1 MFGITRAPD
10 FDRAG
15 LTWVNVDNPLTLADF
30 SGKLLILDFFTYCC
44 INCIHVQPTLRRI
57 EEAFA
62 NEIVVVGVHSP
73 KFMAER
79 FDGSLRQAIARHD
92 IRHPVVHDPHL
103 TLWDEYAVRAWPTL
117 VFVSPQGRVIGRLA
131 GEPNTDMLLQG
142 IGNMVAEFWR
152 RGEIS
157 PAPFPV
163 SPPARPTGR
172 LSFPGKIKLAPLARG
187 RAWAVA
193 DAGHHQIVLF
203 DDSGRELRRYGAG
216 IEGFE
221 DGPAE
226 SARFRSPQGLACV
239 IDAIFVADT
248 GNHAIRRI
256 DRTTGEVRTVAGM
269 GVRGPA
275 LEGRAQGLR
284 TALASPWDLELL
296 GNDLY
301 FANAGSH
308 QIGRL
313 DLGSGGVESAAG
325 CGIEDIADGPA
336 LEAGLAQ
343 PSGLAVDARA
353 RSVYFADSETSSV
366 RALRLDGAARV
377 ETLVGTGL
385 FDAGHVNGAFSQ
397 ALFQHPLG
405 LTVFGRRLL
414 VADSYNGAIR
424 QLDLRSRTVTD
435 LDIPHCRDPL
445 CRPLGEPAGIAT
457 AGRNRLLVSDTN
469 NHRILEYR
477 LDQGTM
483 RSWATP

>member
-1 MFGITRAPD
+1 M
-10 FDRAG
+10 
-15 LTWVNVDNPLTLADF
+15 
-30 SGKLLILDFFTYCC
+30 
-44 INCIHVQPTLRRI
+44 
-57 EEAFA
+57 
-62 NEIVVVGVHSP
+62 
-73 KFMAER
+73 
-79 FDGSLRQAIARHD
+79 
-92 IRHPVVHDPHL
+92 
-103 TLWDEYAVRAWPTL
+103 
-117 VFVSPQGRVIGRLA
+117 
-131 GEPNTDMLLQG
+131 
-142 IGNMVAEFWR
+142 
-152 RGEIS
+152 
-157 PAPFPV
+157 
-163 SPPARPTGR
+163 
-172 LSFPGKIKLAPLARG
+172 
-187 RAWAVA
+187 
-193 DAGHHQIVLF
+193 
-203 DDSGRELRRYGAG
+203 
-216 IEGFE
+216 
-221 DGPAE
+221 
-226 SARFRSPQGLACV
+226 
-239 IDAIFVADT
+239 
-248 GNHAIRRI
+248 
-256 DRTTGEVRTVAGM
+256 
-269 GVRGPA
+269 
-275 LEGRAQGLR
+275 
-284 TALASPWDLELL
+284 

-343 PSGLAVDARA
+343 PSGLALDTRA

-483 RSWATP
+483 RSWATL